1 MKVNITWEQLAKALH
16 LGYEGPDDNML
27 FHSASEETHQWI
39 NEYTAKNDLDSI
51 SDEAES
57 EVLFAIEGSL
67 LDHWSLENILTKI
80 LDLSGLV
87 DSVNIWSERGPQ
99 MAGIYQRKLPS
110 GKGIID
116 WGISSDGV
124 WFKLA
129 RPFLVAY
136 IEAAYCVSSFGD
148 EGLNLKDMEGWSV
161 AATMHRIAECEG
173 SKIRLDLDRW
183 DDRRHGL
190 SYWDLEKIVKAH
202 SKSS

>member
-16 LGYEGPDDNML
+16 LGYEGPDEFFVMDQ
-27 FHSASEETHQWI
+27 ASDEARQWI
-39 NEYTAKNDLDSI
+39 KEYTANNGIDSI
-51 SDEAES
+51 SEEAKDQ
-57 EVLFAIEGSL
+57 VLFAIEESL
-67 LDHWSLENILTKI
+67 SNHWSLANVLSKN

-99 MAGIYQRKLPS
+99 MAGIYERELPS

-116 WGISSDGV
+116 WGTGSDGV

-173 SKIRLDLDRW
+173 SEIRLDLDRW
-183 DDRRHGL
+183 DDRRHGP
-190 SYWDLEKIVKAH
+190 SYWDLEKIVKNAN
-202 SKSS
+202 K